1 MSDRRYIE
9 ARRRIS
15 EGCIA
20 RKSPILGV
28 DTVTFQPKG
37 RIDANEDRL
46 VTETWDIHGQRW
58 FALAVFD
65 GHLGTTTVDYCAQT
79 LPEAIQTRLKDF
91 VQSIGGHLDRGNIAA
106 HEA

>member
-1 MSDRRYIE
+1 MSDPRVIE

-15 EGCIA
+15 EGYIA
-20 RKSPILGV
+20 CKSAVLGV

-58 FALAVFD
+58 LALAVFD
-65 GHLGTTTVDYCAQT
+65 GMGFTIARFTVAAAC
-79 LPEAIQTRLKDF
+79 TR
-91 VQSIGGHLDRGNIAA
+91 
-106 HEA
+106 